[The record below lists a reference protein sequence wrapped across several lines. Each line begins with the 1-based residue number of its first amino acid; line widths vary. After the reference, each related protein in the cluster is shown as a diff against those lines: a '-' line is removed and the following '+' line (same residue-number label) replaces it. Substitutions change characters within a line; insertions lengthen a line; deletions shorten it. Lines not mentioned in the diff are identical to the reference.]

1 MNNEIRPSA
10 ESYYAA
16 YVNSFKLWSGL
27 RGQARR
33 NPALPP
39 YAISLNDA
47 FPQHPCLR
55 PDTRINHVR
64 YQRHSRAYVSG
75 FSEWGSSSSGCQQEM
90 PSFRQLV
97 DITVSAKDPIP
108 LCIDQSRHEN
118 NYHKSWFSLEDRNYV
133 SILMLAWA
141 YVLSARWTELAPRE
155 GSITYTDSQ
164 VSAPEYPNED
174 SHQTSPTSIFIGA
187 CSFQEARW
195 WAAVLAPGRGWQAMM
210 AIQEDELLAPWSIS
224 LASSPSLCISS
235 QQNPASSTSVSTTSR
250 AASFSEA
257 IAFLDKFCHLHEL
270 HDQSSAA
277 LAAVL
282 LLPSLRGTPSLTL
295 PALKMGGGG
304 LESSCNITSVSSA
317 KAQPGGGDGGQRRR
331 HRMPRHQDVDR
342 LLTLSCHVKGL
353 QSILLGVFFEPGVE
367 CNKAGP
373 WLQGALHV
381 ADSLVAT
388 EPWVLGRM
396 LMDRLPE
403 AAPLWLGVTILG
415 LQQRYIRQVGFGQIP
430 TDLNA
435 AAWSGTMQSFIQ
447 EPSADHSGG
456 PAWISRADECRLLFL
471 SQAEDHSRAPVCQWA
486 PFGTTAIEQLDIEA
500 RIHRDCCGHG
510 LRYKGFTWVCIG
522 DESRVEQ
529 STLVAPANAPRHPP
543 PLASSDVAWT
553 LPLPEDLDHTKEFIS
568 EVATRSIFS
577 WLRPDGYALDEKQI
591 RTHEWLDMPGS
602 DEEEEDEDKDNKS
615 EIKSFRH
622 ISLWI
627 ENVEVLDKQ

>member
-33 NPALPP
+33 NPALLP

-47 FPQHPCLR
+47 FSQHPCLR

-64 YQRHSRAYVSG
+64 G
-75 FSEWGSSSSGCQQEM
+75 FSEWGSS
-90 PSFRQLV
+90 
-97 DITVSAKDPIP
+97 
-108 LCIDQSRHEN
+108 
-118 NYHKSWFSLEDRNYV
+118 WFLLEDRNYV

-141 YVLSARWTELAPRE
+141 YVLSARWTELALRE
-155 GSITYTDSQ
+155 GSIIYTDSQ

-195 WAAVLAPGRGWQAMM
+195 WAAVLAPGRG
-210 AIQEDELLAPWSIS
+210 
-224 LASSPSLCISS
+224 
-235 QQNPASSTSVSTTSR
+235 QQNPASSTSVSITSR
-250 AASFSEA
+250 AASSLEA
-257 IAFLDKFCHLHEL
+257 IAFLDKFCYLHEL

-367 CNKAGP
+367 CNKAGL

-456 PAWISRADECRLLFL
+456 PAWISP
-471 SQAEDHSRAPVCQWA
+471 EDHSRAPVCQWA
-486 PFGTTAIEQLDIEA
+486 PFGTTAIEQ
-500 RIHRDCCGHG
+500 
-510 LRYKGFTWVCIG
+510 
-522 DESRVEQ
+522 VEQ
-529 STLVAPANAPRHPP
+529 STLVAPANAPK
-543 PLASSDVAWT
+543 ASTSPCIQRRSVDSTIAGRPGSY
-553 LPLPEDLDHTKEFIS
+553 LRSSYQKLLM
-568 EVATRSIFS
+568 RSIFS

-591 RTHEWLDMPGS
+591 RTYEWLDMPGS
-602 DEEEEDEDKDNKS
+602 DEEEEDEDEDNES

-622 ISLWI
+622 VSLWI
-627 ENVEVLDKQ
+627 ENVEYNGLERGKPDLGSARKPGQVRGRGQRYTRPDRQLGPQEAMARAENKTRGLR